1 MGLIGDL
8 STQLENLLHGRV
20 CYMGLGNVDY
30 GDDGFGVRLAE
41 ELVYA
46 GVPGVVVAETAP
58 ERALGFINGSYDHL
72 VFIDSVEF
80 GGAPGSV
87 VLLDAMQM
95 VSKFPQISTHK
106 IALGT
111 LAKLVETGRK
121 TKAWLLGV
129 QPQSLDSGRQLTPIV
144 QTTLEALFELL
155 SSVIPKPRAIAAKK

>member
-1 MGLIGDL
+1 MITDL
-8 STQLENLLHGRV
+8 RAQLERVLQGRV
-20 CYMGLGNVDY
+20 CYLGLGNVDY

-80 GGAPGSV
+80 GGVPGSV
-87 VLLDAMQM
+87 VLLDAAQM
-95 VSKFPQISTHK
+95 ASKFPQISTHK
-106 IALGT
+106 IALST

-144 QTTLEALFELL
+144 QTTLEGLFELL
-155 SSVIPKPRAIAAKK
+155 LSVIPKPRAIAAKK